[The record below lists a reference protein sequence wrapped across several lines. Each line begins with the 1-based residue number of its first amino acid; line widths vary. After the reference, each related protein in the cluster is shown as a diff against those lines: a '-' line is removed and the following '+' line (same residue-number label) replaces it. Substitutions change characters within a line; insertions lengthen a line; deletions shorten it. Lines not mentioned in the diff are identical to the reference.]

1 MHYVLACLLT
11 LAFGMLANT
20 SSASAA
26 SLEGSWRGGGKV
38 KLADGQVEP
47 VRCRLRYEKGDGRTF
62 VLYANCA
69 HANGTFSQSGR
80 IVKLGT
86 DRYSGKMRSD
96 QYSIS
101 GNVSIRVRGKR
112 QTLTARSPKGT
123 ATVVLTKQ

>member
-1 MHYVLACLLT
+1 MRYVLACLLT
-11 LAFGMLANT
+11 LAFGVLTNA

-69 HANGTFSQSGR
+69 HANGTFQQSGR
-80 IVKLGT
+80 IVKLGAN
-86 DRYSGKMRSD
+86 RYSGRMRSD
-96 QYSIS
+96 QYSVS
-101 GNVSIRVRGKR
+101 GQVSIRVNGKR
-112 QTLTARSPKGT
+112 QTLTAKSLRGT